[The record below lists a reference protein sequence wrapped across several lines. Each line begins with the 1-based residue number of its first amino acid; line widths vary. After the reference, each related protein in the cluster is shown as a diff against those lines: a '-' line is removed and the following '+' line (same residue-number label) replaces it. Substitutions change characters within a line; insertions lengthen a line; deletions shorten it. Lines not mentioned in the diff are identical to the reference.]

1 MQQPPQSPEP
11 QMPSQQWYPPSQSQ
25 QPFQSG
31 PLGEQW
37 QTPPF
42 QPPMQPGMYPPQ
54 QPMQPGMYPP
64 PQQPL
69 KKKHTGRNVLIVV
82 IALIV
87 ALAACGGII
96 AAVSNGAKSNT
107 GTTSPPSSSSTQVTT
122 QATSAPAQTGSQT
135 FKIGQVVTVGNT
147 WQITVLSAT
156 TSSGG
161 EFNTLQKPSDVYLLV
176 AVSMK
181 NISGQEQDVS
191 SLIQWGL
198 KDSAGQ
204 TYNETI
210 DPNAPATPDGKVEA
224 GSMLKG
230 TIAYEVPKSMKSF
243 TLSFQNDIT
252 STGEILWA
260 ITV

>member
-1 MQQPPQSPEP
+1 MQQPPQPP
-11 QMPSQQWYPPSQSQ
+11 QPQTPSQPWYPPSQSQ
-25 QPFQSG
+25 PPLQSG

-37 QTPPF
+37 QT
-42 QPPMQPGMYPPQ
+42 PPQ

-64 PQQPL
+64 PQPQQPP
-69 KKKHTGRNVLIVV
+69 KKKHTRRNILVVAVVAIVLIVF
-82 IALIV
+82 IIIV
-87 ALAACGGII
+87 TSGG
-96 AAVSNGAKSNT
+96 SKGGNT
-107 GTTSPPSSSSTQVTT
+107 PSSNSGSPGT

-135 FKIGQVVTVGNT
+135 FKVGQVVTVGNT
-147 WQITVLSAT
+147 WQITVLSAK
-156 TSSGG
+156 TSPGG
-161 EFNTLQKPSDVYLLV
+161 QFSTLQKPSDVYLLV

-181 NISGQEQDVS
+181 NISGQEQNVS
-191 SLIQWGL
+191 SLIQWTF

-210 DPNAPATPDGKVEA
+210 DVDAPATPDGKVEA
-224 GSMLKG
+224 GSLLKG

-252 STGEILWA
+252 STGQTTWT